1 MIMKTALS
9 AAAKMH
15 AEKPSHEQFDRPAN
29 SAPEL
34 QNCRL
39 KGGGFYRRSIS
50 IPVLIGGKN
59 PPLNALAG
67 RAPFYPSGNMRTAV
81 LALLL
86 SLPLLPQQAWV
97 QKSNQN
103 AQLLLNVFAKYAP
116 EGAGS
121 LGVGGL
127 DEKITI
133 PDIHN
138 RERSRKDTLEVLAVL
153 KERLA
158 KEEDPLVKQDLEIL
172 IEESEKS
179 IRASDAYEKLMLPY
193 LNAGQTIFSGM
204 RGLLDDQ
211 IAPERRKA
219 ALVRLKRY
227 SGVED
232 GYTPTTVLAERI
244 FREKLKTPGLLGPPK
259 EEVSQDITNMNSFI
273 TGIGLLLEKYKI
285 AGYQDAYAK
294 LKDQLNEYNTFLQN
308 EVLPK
313 ARSDFRLPP
322 ELYRINLDQVGA
334 DYTADELIR
343 IGHQGFNEIQR
354 EMQDLAKR
362 IAAERKLKSADY
374 RDVIAEL
381 KKDQIP
387 ADQVMPL
394 YHERLSQIEEIVR
407 REHLLTLPQRPAIIR
422 LASAAETAQQPA
434 PHMVPPR
441 LIGNTGE
448 RGQFVLPAG
457 TVGADGKSLKYDDF
471 TFSAAAWTLTA
482 HEARPGHELQFAA
495 MVERGIS
502 QARAIF
508 AFNSTNVEGWG
519 LYAEWITLP
528 YMPDDAKL
536 ISLQFRLMRAARAFL
551 DPELQQGKITPPE
564 ALQLLQ
570 TDVVLSKALATEEV
584 DRYTFR
590 SPGQAVSYFDGYM
603 RLRELRTATEKA
615 MGDKFNAQKFHDFIL
630 SQGLLPP
637 GVLRRVVETEF
648 IGK

>member
-1 MIMKTALS
+1 
-9 AAAKMH
+9 
-15 AEKPSHEQFDRPAN
+15 
-29 SAPEL
+29 
-34 QNCRL
+34 
-39 KGGGFYRRSIS
+39 
-50 IPVLIGGKN
+50 
-59 PPLNALAG
+59 
-67 RAPFYPSGNMRTAV
+67 MRIAV
-81 LALLL
+81 LGLLL
-86 SLPLLPQQAWV
+86 PFILRAENAWV
-97 QKSNQN
+97 EKSNQN
-103 AQLLLNVFAKYAP
+103 AQLLLNVFARYAP

-121 LGVGGL
+121 LGVSGL

-133 PDIHN
+133 PDVHN
-138 RERSRKDTLEVLAVL
+138 RERARKETAEVLKVL

-158 KEEDPLVKQDLEIL
+158 KEENPLVKQDLGIL
-172 IEESEKS
+172 IDAGEKN

-211 IAPERRKA
+211 ISPERRPS

-227 SGVED
+227 SGVEE
-232 GYTPTTVLAERI
+232 GYTPTTVLAEKV
-244 FREKLKTPGLLGPPK
+244 FREKLKVPGLLGPPK
-259 EEVSQDITNMNSFI
+259 EEVAQDITNMNSYV

-285 AGYQDAYAK
+285 SGYQEAYAK
-294 LKDQLNEYNTFLQN
+294 LKDQLNEYNTFLKN

-313 ARSDFRLPP
+313 ARADFRLPP

-334 DYTADELIR
+334 DYAPEELVR
-343 IGHQGFNEIQR
+343 VAHQGFDEIQR
-354 EMQDLAKR
+354 DMQRLAKK
-362 IAAERKLKSADY
+362 IASDRKLKSADY
-374 RDVIAEL
+374 REVIREL

-387 ADQVMPL
+387 ADQVMPM
-394 YHERLSQIEEIVR
+394 YHERLAQIEEIIR
-407 REHLLTLPQRPAIIR
+407 REHLVTLPQRPAIIR

-448 RGQFVLPAG
+448 RGQFVLPGG
-457 TVGADGKSLKYDDF
+457 TVGADGKPLKYDDF

-528 YMPDDAKL
+528 YMPDEGKL

-551 DPELQQGKITPPE
+551 DPELQQGKITPQQ
-564 ALQLLQ
+564 ALDLLQ
-570 TDVVLSKALATEEV
+570 NDVVLSKALATEEV

-590 SPGQAVSYFDGYM
+590 SPGQAVAYFDGYT
-603 RLRELRTATEKA
+603 RLRQIREEMEKTS
-615 MGDKFNAQKFHDFIL
+615 GGKLNSRKFHDFIL

-637 GVLRRVVETEF
+637 SVLRLAVLKEF
-648 IGK
+648 AGNAGK